1 MSLPEPRTNA
11 TVVVTGAS
19 AGIGTELA
27 RLLAAR
33 GHGVSLVAR
42 RRERLEELAGELRK
56 AHGVDVDVH
65 DCDLSDDA
73 AREALIAAIHASG
86 KPVAGLCNN
95 AGYGSF
101 GRFWELPREREAEM
115 VKLNCVA
122 LVDLTNAFLAG
133 MVGRGEGSILQ
144 LGSLAGYQPSP
155 WNATYSATKAFVQSF
170 TESVSG
176 ELRGTGVS
184 MTVLCPGPVATE
196 FGTEAGVEDLEAGL
210 PGFLMQGARE
220 VAEAGVEG
228 MVRGKRVVFP
238 GIPHRMIA
246 QAGRVTPRTALL
258 PIVNRIGKR
267 TVGRTRT

>member
-1 MSLPEPRTNA
+1 MSLPDPRPDQ

-19 AGIGTELA
+19 AGIGAELA

-33 GHGVSLVAR
+33 GHGLTLVAR
-42 RRERLEELAGELRK
+42 RRERLEELATELRD
-56 AHGVDVDVH
+56 AHGVEVDVH
-65 DCDLSDDA
+65 DCDLADDGARA
-73 AREALIAAIHASG
+73 ALVAALQSSG

-101 GRFWELPREREAEM
+101 GRFWELPREREAGM
-115 VKLNCVA
+115 VRLNCVA
-122 LVDLTNAFLAG
+122 LVDLTSAFLPG
-133 MVGRGEGSILQ
+133 MVERGEGAVLQ
-144 LGSLAGYQPSP
+144 VGSLAGYQPSP

-170 TESVSG
+170 AESVSG
-176 ELRGTGVS
+176 ELQGTGVS

-196 FGTEAGVEDLEAGL
+196 FGAEAGVEDLEAGL
-210 PGFLMQGARE
+210 PGFLKQGPRE

-238 GIPHRMIA
+238 GAPHRMIA
-246 QAGRVTPRTALL
+246 QAGRITPRTALL

-267 TVGRTRT
+267 TVGRSRA

>member
-1 MSLPEPRTNA
+1 MSLSEPRSGE

-27 RLLAAR
+27 RLLAER
-33 GHGVSLVAR
+33 GHSVTLVAR
-42 RRERLEELAGELRK
+42 RRERLEELAGELRS
-56 AHGVDVDVH
+56 AHGVEVDVH

-73 AREALIAAIHASG
+73 ARAELIEALQVSG
-86 KPVAGLCNN
+86 KRVVGLCNN

-101 GRFWELPREREAEM
+101 GRFWELPREREAGM
-115 VKLNCVA
+115 AKLNCVA
-122 LVDLTNAFLAG
+122 LVDLTGAFLPG
-133 MVGRGEGSILQ
+133 MVERGEGAVLQ

-155 WNATYSATKAFVQSF
+155 WNATYSGTKAFVQSF
-170 TESVSG
+170 TESVAG
-176 ELRGTGVS
+176 ELHGTGVS
-184 MTVLCPGPVATE
+184 MTVLCPGPVSTE
-196 FGTEAGVEDLEAGL
+196 FAAEAGVQDQEASL
-210 PGFLMQGARE
+210 PGFLKQGPRE
-220 VAEAGVEG
+220 VAQAGVDG

-267 TVGRTRT
+267 TFSRG